1 MALVRQKQADR
12 WRKAASGRAA
22 GLAAALALAGACTAQ
37 NVALAL
43 LPHATPRPPSD
54 PMQPLVPP
62 RPPPPLARQAEAGQ
76 SALPTN
82 LKIDFATS
90 AVAAMLWILGGS
102 APLFGLAGTFDEND
116 LLAPGK
122 RRSVRD
128 SQRRAPAAPGVDGEG
143 NGTNNGTNAGGGA
156 ARDEEDLRRRGQG
169 YTPGTTPA
177 PPR

>member
-1 MALVRQKQADR
+1 
-12 WRKAASGRAA
+12 
-22 GLAAALALAGACTAQ
+22 
-37 NVALAL
+37 
-43 LPHATPRPPSD
+43 
-54 PMQPLVPP
+54 
-62 RPPPPLARQAEAGQ
+62 
-76 SALPTN
+76 
-82 LKIDFATS
+82 
-90 AVAAMLWILGGS
+90 MLWILGGS

-143 NGTNNGTNAGGGA
+143 NGMNAGGGA